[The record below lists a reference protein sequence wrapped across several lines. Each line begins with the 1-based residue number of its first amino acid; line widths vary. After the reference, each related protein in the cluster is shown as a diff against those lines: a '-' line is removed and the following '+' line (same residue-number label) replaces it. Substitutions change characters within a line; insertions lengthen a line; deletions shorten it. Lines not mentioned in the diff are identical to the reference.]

1 MTNKLFFFPSVFFLL
16 SINKNSSN
24 ITSKNR
30 KMVHIYRGD
39 IVHKLHALQPG
50 KRMPLLCSVNKSF
63 GWRIIS
69 ENHEE

>member
-1 MTNKLFFFPSVFFLL
+1 
-16 SINKNSSN
+16 
-24 ITSKNR
+24 
-30 KMVHIYRGD
+30 MVHIYRGD